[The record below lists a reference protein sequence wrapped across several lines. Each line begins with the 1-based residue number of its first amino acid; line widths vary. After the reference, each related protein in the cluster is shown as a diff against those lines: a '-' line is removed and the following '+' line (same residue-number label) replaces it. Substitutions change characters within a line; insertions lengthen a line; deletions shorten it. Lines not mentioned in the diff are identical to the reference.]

1 MKIKF
6 ALGAV
11 FGALGVW
18 FLDPRSGARRRH
30 VARDRALA
38 FARQTARRAGRLRGA
53 AAFRLY
59 ALVRKATHLREER
72 KEYDDATLKAKV
84 ETELFRQE
92 HEVKG
97 SVDVNAQDGVIQLR
111 GELPS
116 ETLIDVLV
124 ERTRKI
130 NGVREVE
137 NLLHT
142 PKAPAPMHQ

>member
-1 MKIKF
+1 MTKKLVL
-6 ALGAV
+6 AAV
-11 FGALGVW
+11 VGALAAW
-18 FLDPRSGARRRH
+18 LLDPRNGARRRH

-38 FARQTARRAGRLRGA
+38 FVRGTVRKARRMRRA
-53 AAFRLY
+53 ATSETY
-59 ALVRKATHLREER
+59 GLVQKATHLREEP

-116 ETLIDVLV
+116 QTLIEVLV
-124 ERTRKI
+124 ERTRRI

-142 PKAPAPMHQ
+142 PKSPAPMHQ